1 MEPWFR
7 PLVWMDY
14 RLAVLFT
21 VIIPLILLIWAF
33 AQGSEAIQRLTT
45 IYWRVASL
53 LAITVY
59 LMIGGY
65 GVAFVCGLVAKIL
78 IPASLWFW
86 VDLNDELEYQ
96 VNTPLKF
103 TFTSW
108 RWAISFYCI
117 LSAIASLPFLGCVVG
132 ANKASSFCNVWF
144 QAPLLF
150 KQYFHSGDSQE
161 MLANVGLFG
170 LAVYVLYFAYF
181 VLIKLG
187 KKGRSALQQ

>member
-33 AQGSEAIQRLTT
+33 AQGSEAIQHLTI

-65 GVAFVCGLVAKIL
+65 GIGFFCGLVAKIL
-78 IPASLWFW
+78 ILVSLWFW
-86 VDLNDELEYQ
+86 VDINDEIEYQ
-96 VNTPLKF
+96 SNTPLKF
-103 TFTSW
+103 TFICW
-108 RWAISFYCI
+108 RWAVSFYCV
-117 LSAIASLPFLGCVVG
+117 LSAIASLPFLSCVIG
-132 ANKASSFCNVWF
+132 STGTTDFCQVWS

-150 KQYFHSGDSQE
+150 KQYVHSGSSNST
-161 MLANVGLFG
+161 LANTGLFG
-170 LAVYVLYFAYF
+170 LTIYILYFCYF
-181 VLIKLG
+181 VLVKLG
-187 KKGRSALQQ
+187 KKGRSALRQ